1 MRGLANK
8 LTILRILLIPVFMF
22 ALLAYERSTGP
33 YLAAAILTV
42 AALTDTVDGYV
53 ARFQRQVTTFGKLI
67 DPLADK
73 ILVSA
78 ALISLVQ
85 LNKVPSW
92 IAVAIIAREFAVT
105 GLRLVAASERIVI
118 SASPMGRFKTVLQI
132 VAVIAVIID
141 LPFAVFGYSIAVLLL
156 YVALAVTMASGIE
169 YFVKNGPS
177 VFNEVRG

>member
-1 MRGLANK
+1 M
-8 LTILRILLIPVFMF
+8 I
-22 ALLAYERSTGP
+22 ALLTYERSTGA
-33 YLAAAILTV
+33 YIAAAILAV

-85 LNKVPSW
+85 IGKVPGW
-92 IAVAIIAREFAVT
+92 IAVAIVGREFAVT
-105 GLRLVAASERIVI
+105 GLRLVAANERIVI

-141 LPFAVFGYSIAVLLL
+141 PPIGILGYPISLLML
-156 YVALAVTMASGIE
+156 YVGLAVTLASGIE
-169 YFVKNGPS
+169 YFIKNGPS
-177 VFNEVRG
+177 IFNEVRG